1 MENAIMTQKTTYTTA
16 QVIMQTIN
24 YHQKQ
29 SRADSHAQ
37 MLARARARTH
47 AYLQNNTRN
56 RGA

>member
-47 AYLQNNTRN
+47 AYL
-56 RGA
+56 